1 MPKAGQVVE
10 VNTFVKGLITEASP
24 LNFPANASKDE
35 ANFELNVD
43 GSRDRRFGMDFENPS
58 TQRAPANGFDLSSG
72 LGTYRWG
79 SVGGLSD
86 KEFLVVQVGKT
97 LYFFDA
103 LVANIS
109 YSGLISTLEM
119 APFAASTKMSFASV
133 HGKLV
138 VVGGIS
144 KVGVVEFNSTTQTF
158 SVTYHNILVRDHWG
172 IEVEAYATPSPF
184 FPNDVITEG
193 YEFDATYRDGIADQ
207 QHRYNLYN
215 QSWGTERDGPG
226 AIGGVSGG
234 RDPVTFYFNE
244 LALYPSN
251 SESVWTGVQFTP
263 GVGGADPYEKI
274 VPKLYKERIGADTVS
289 AKGHF
294 IIDLLNRG
302 SSRSLAIQRNALANP
317 GLKEITPTLHAD
329 TTLGGATIV
338 TEFAGRV
345 FYAGFPGDV
354 YDGDLRSPN
363 LSNFVVFSS
372 LVDTP
377 KDIVNCYQQGDPTSR
392 ETSEIVDTDGGFI
405 RISGAKN
412 IIAMEHIG
420 SALVVVADNGVWVVS
435 GGSDYGFSATNYKV
449 SKVTNNGGSSKA
461 SVVRDGSSVL
471 YWASDAIYVVA
482 PTQTGEF
489 TATAITTGTI
499 QKLYNN
505 IASTSKRTVVGLFDT
520 VNRKAR
526 WIYKD
531 VDNVTDKELILDTVL
546 GAFYQHTIANISV
559 DSPKIYG
566 MFLTSSFGMTTGT
579 SGVLSGVDAV
589 LSNTDDV
596 VVPTTSRA
604 AGLQSTKYLTVS
616 KAAGAYQFAFS
627 SYSDTTFTDWKSY
640 NGVGVDAKAYME
652 TGAQTAGN
660 SSLDKQIPYLTM
672 HFRRTETSV
681 INGVVQNQSSCK
693 VKSMWD
699 WGNKSGYSVMP
710 LFQTYRYN
718 KPYIPLTLNETIPD
732 DYEVLTSKNK
742 LRGRGKAFSMYME
755 TEPLKD
761 CRILGWSI
769 TLNGNTIV

>member
-35 ANFELNVD
+35 VNFELNVD
-43 GSRDRRFGMDFENPS
+43 GSRDRRFGMDFESPS
-58 TQRAPANGFDLSSG
+58 TQRSPTNGFDLSTG

-86 KEFLVVQVGKT
+86 KEFLVVQVGKW

-109 YSGLISTLEM
+109 YSGLISTLELTS
-119 APFAASTKMSFASV
+119 FSASSKMSFASV

-144 KVGVVEFNSTTQTF
+144 RVGVVEYNSTTQTF
-158 SVTYHNILVRDHWG
+158 AVTYHNILVRDAWG
-172 IEVEAYATPSPF
+172 IEVKDVPSYETDAAFRSATESQ
-184 FPNDVITEG
+184 N
-193 YEFDATYRDGIADQ
+193 
-207 QHRYNLYN
+207 HNYNLWN
-215 QSWGTERDGPG
+215 QSWGVPRRSKDAPPVEIPYELNQSPAAAYHAG
-226 AIGGVSGG
+226 SG
-234 RDPVTFYFNE
+234 
-244 LALYPSN
+244 LYPSN
-251 SESVWTGVQFTP
+251 SENVWTGIIYTA
-263 GVGGADPYEKI
+263 GASGADPYESL
-274 VPKLYKERIGADTVS
+274 VPSLYVERIGADTIA
-289 AKGHF
+289 AKGYF
-294 IIDLLNRG
+294 IIDLLARG
-302 SSRSLAIQRNALANP
+302 QSRSVAVLANSVKFPTMP
-317 GLKEITPTLHAD
+317 GITPTIPAD
-329 TTLGGATIV
+329 STAGGATIV

-345 FYAGFPGDV
+345 FYAGFSGDV

-372 LVDTP
+372 LVESPRDVVT
-377 KDIVNCYQQGDPTSR
+377 CYQKGDPTSR
-392 ETSEIVDTDGGFI
+392 ETPEIVDTDGGFI

-420 SALVVVADNGVWVVS
+420 SALVVIADNGVWVIS

-449 SKVTNNGGSSKA
+449 AKVTNNGGSSKA

-489 TATAITTGTI
+489 TATSITTGTI

-505 IASTSKRTVVGLFDT
+505 ITSTSKRSVIGLFDT

-526 WIYKD
+526 WVYKD
-531 VDNVTDKELILDTVL
+531 ADNITDKELILDTVL
-546 GAFYQHTIANISV
+546 GAFYQHTIANIST
-559 DSPKIYG
+559 DAPKIYG
-566 MFLTSSFGMTTGT
+566 LFSTASFGMTTGT
-579 SGVLSGVDAV
+579 ADVLSGGDAV
-589 LSNTDDV
+589 LSSVDAV

-604 AGLQSTKYLTVS
+604 AGLQSTKYLTVT
-616 KAAGAYQFAFS
+616 KIAGAYKFAFS
-627 SYSDTTFTDWKSY
+627 SYSDVTFSDWKSY
-640 NGVGVDAKAYME
+640 DGVGVDAKAYME

-672 HFRRTETSV
+672 HFRRTESSI

-699 WGNKSGYSVMP
+699 WGNKAGYSVMP

-718 KPYIPLTLNETIPD
+718 KPYIPLTLDEDYPD

-761 CRILGWSI
+761 CRILGWSV